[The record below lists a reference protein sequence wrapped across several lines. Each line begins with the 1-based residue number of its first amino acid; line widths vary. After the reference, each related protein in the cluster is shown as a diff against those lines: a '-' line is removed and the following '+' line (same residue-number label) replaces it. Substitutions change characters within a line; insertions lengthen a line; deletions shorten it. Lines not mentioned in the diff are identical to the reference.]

1 MFRFALLLAF
11 LGCSPLL
18 GDEVALV
25 RVGETWRYLKGT
37 NEASTPV
44 TAWRQIGFDDSVW
57 LTGQSGFGYSSFGA
71 ATIGAATILTDF
83 PLNYLSVF
91 FRKKFTVLR
100 PETVKWLILR
110 VDYDDGFVAYLNGVE
125 IVRRGFPG
133 PAGSSVPYN
142 AAAAFHSAG
151 AAEEINLTPFT
162 NLLVTGDNILAIQAH
177 NSSATSF
184 SFTLV
189 PELLANFQRGP
200 FIQNASTNQIQ
211 VIWKTPVLS
220 DTKVEFGTNVS
231 LGNALFDT
239 NLVT

>member
-18 GDEVALV
+18 ADEVALV

-37 NEASTPV
+37 NAASAPV
-44 TAWRQIGFDDSVW
+44 TAWRQTGFDDSSW
-57 LTGQSGFGYSSFGA
+57 LSGQSGFDYSSYGA
-71 ATIGAATILTDF
+71 ATTLTDL

-151 AAEEINLTPFT
+151 AAEEIDVTPFT

-177 NSSATSF
+177 NSSVTSF

-189 PELLANFQRGP
+189 P
-200 FIQNASTNQIQ
+200 
-211 VIWKTPVLS
+211 
-220 DTKVEFGTNVS
+220 
-231 LGNALFDT
+231 
-239 NLVT
+239 